1 MAIDLMPGFGAF
13 TQSSSGGLLDG
24 SESDGTQLLA
34 GNAAMLTD
42 WTGAEATLTPSAVL
56 APNGATDGATAV
68 ENTANTRHIVY
79 QQKGS
84 LTADATFRASVYA
97 KYDTRR
103 YMQLQWSSDNGTA
116 GNALA
121 YFDLQTGAV
130 TDTEITG
137 GAQSVANATIEA
149 AVNGYYK
156 CSVDVRLS
164 ATTTAGYFIMSLSDV
179 GIYGSPLESDCPTY
193 TGTSS
198 GIYLWRPKLV
208 QL

>member
-13 TQSSSGGLLDG
+13 TASSGLLDG
-24 SESDGTQLLA
+24 SEADGTQLLV
-34 GNAAMLTD
+34 GNAAMTSDWLTS
-42 WTGAEATLTPSAVL
+42 EATLTASAVL

-68 ENTANTRHIVY
+68 ENTNNTRHIVY
-79 QQKGS
+79 QQRSS

-97 KYDTRR
+97 KFNTRR

-137 GAQSVANATIEA
+137 GAQSVANATISA

-164 ATTTAGYFIMSLSDV
+164 ATTTAGYFILSLSNV
-179 GIYGSPLESDCPTY
+179 GTYGAPLDSDCPTY